1 MSRYGEERLDKA
13 WQQSEPLYDDAGLTW
28 EAEQVFD
35 DHVEALALKPV
46 ECFEQSFR
54 GSVHPSLIHLHGHE
68 HVQQRGVFVCAPAG
82 VIRHHVVARVNTQA
96 VLSGY
101 ATSDGRFA
109 RTAPAADPV
118 DVLEFFPKCCTVGS
132 LFVPFR

>member
-13 WQQSEPLYDDAGLTW
+13 RQQSEPLYDDTGLTW

-46 ECFEQSFR
+46 ECLEQSFR
-54 GSVHPSLIHLHGHE
+54 GSSHPSLIHIHGHE
-68 HVQQRGVFVCAPAG
+68 PVQQGGVFVCTPAG
-82 VIRHHVVARVNTQA
+82 VVRHRVVGRVNTQT
-96 VLSGY
+96 VLSRD

-109 RTAPAADPV
+109 CTAPAADPV
-118 DVLEFFPKCCTVGS
+118 DVLELFPK
-132 LFVPFR
+132 R